1 MSIQLLDLIQMAIW
15 SPFNRSSPFSQR
27 NTEEK
32 RGEIMYGQLGKST
45 LEHGMHVKWVQVL
58 IIVHAT
64 QTTGQSTTL
73 KLIQIQST

>member
-1 MSIQLLDLIQMAIW
+1 
-15 SPFNRSSPFSQR
+15 
-27 NTEEK
+27 
-32 RGEIMYGQLGKST
+32 MYGQLGKST